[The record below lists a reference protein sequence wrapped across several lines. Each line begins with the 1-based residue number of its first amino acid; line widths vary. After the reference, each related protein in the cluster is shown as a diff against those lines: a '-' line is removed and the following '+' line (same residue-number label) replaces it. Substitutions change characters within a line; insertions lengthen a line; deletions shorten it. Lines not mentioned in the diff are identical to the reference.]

1 MLALILKGS
10 ATICTSL
17 FCDSYCILKFKSIT
31 SEAKKKKY
39 NIERYTKHSLN
50 FFLNGEDT
58 MC

>member
-10 ATICTSL
+10 ATICASL
-17 FCDSYCILKFKSIT
+17 FCDSYSILKFKSIT
-31 SEAKKKKY
+31 SEAKKKY